1 MKKEG
6 QKVMLKEIVKKI
18 YILDKRILNLITNSD
33 EFTVDDKIVGDSNEF
48 RTLCWI
54 SSQWLRDCAYVLL
67 SVPYHSLLRAT
78 ARF

>member
-33 EFTVDDKIVGDSNEF
+33 VFTVDDKIVGDSNEF
-48 RTLCWI
+48 RTLC
-54 SSQWLRDCAYVLL
+54 
-67 SVPYHSLLRAT
+67 
-78 ARF
+78 